1 MEIINAFVIIGA
13 VVILSGLIAY
23 IGDRIGMKMGKKRVS
38 LFGLRPRYSS
48 IIITIVTGILIAVLS
63 VSILLA
69 VYSELRQ
76 ALFNINDVLTRLEHL
91 NEELENRDRELEDRD
106 QDLEDKDRELE
117 DRDRE
122 LSNLQQEIEAREEEI
137 EAKEAEIE
145 DREEEIAKRDREI
158 ENVESELEELS
169 QNRDELQSRVDE
181 LSSQREEL
189 ESQVAGLEDQIAE
202 LEADYDEL
210 REVANQLQAGVIY
223 YMGEDMVYQKGDV
236 VYSDT
241 LEGGRSEQ
249 ETISALNKYLQ
260 AANQVAREKDIEVNE
275 DTGMALRLQTED
287 ILNAARII
295 YNMDSD
301 SRVIVSLVARVN
313 VPKNDWLY
321 ANFQLY
327 EDFVVFEEDQ
337 LISSREISAEQSS
350 DEIETELET
359 LLQDINEKAIN
370 QGLLPDN
377 SGQVGSINFSQFYDL
392 VNQVRSAS
400 GRVKVSIYAD
410 TDIWREDRLSD
421 NLDFEL
427 EEVKSDQTAEEDDDD
442 E

>member
-1 MEIINAFVIIGA
+1 VEIINAFVIIGA
-13 VVILSGLIAY
+13 VVVLSGLIAY

-63 VSILLA
+63 VTILLA

-76 ALFNINDVLTRLEHL
+76 ALFNINDVLTRLEYL
-91 NEELENRDRELEDRD
+91 NEELADRD
-106 QDLEDKDRELE
+106 QQLTAKDKKLAAKDQ
-117 DRDRE
+117 E
-122 LSNLQQEIEAREEEI
+122 LSELQQKIEAREKEIAKKEAEIEARE
-137 EAKEAEIE
+137 K
-145 DREEEIAKRDREI
+145 EIAQRDKEI
-158 ENVESELEELS
+158 AAVESELKELT
-169 QNRDELQSRVDE
+169 QNRNQLQQRVEE

-189 ESQVAGLEDQIAE
+189 ESQVAELKNQISE

-210 REVANQLQAGVIY
+210 RKVANQLQAGVIY

-236 VYSDT
+236 IYTDV

-260 AANQVAREKDIEVNE
+260 AANQVAVKKEIEVNE
-275 DTGMALRLQTED
+275 ETGMALRLQTED

-295 YNMDSD
+295 YNMEPG
-301 SRVIVSLVARVN
+301 SRVIVSLIARVN

-327 EDFVVFEEDQ
+327 EDFKVFKKGQ

-350 DEIETELET
+350 KEIETELEA
-359 LLQDINEKAIN
+359 LLQDINQKAIN

-392 VNQVRSAS
+392 VNRVRSAS
-400 GRVKVSIYAD
+400 GEVRINIYAGR
-410 TDIWREDRLSD
+410 DIWRQDRLND

-427 EEVKSDQTAEEDDDD
+427 EEIGADGSAEEANN